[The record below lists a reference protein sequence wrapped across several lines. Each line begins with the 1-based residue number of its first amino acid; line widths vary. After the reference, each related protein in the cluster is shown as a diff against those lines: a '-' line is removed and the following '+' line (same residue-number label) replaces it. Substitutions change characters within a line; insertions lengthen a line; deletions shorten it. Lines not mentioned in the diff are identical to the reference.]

1 MMFLHL
7 QAPEVYNS
15 PPVLDFTDVFAL
27 GMITWEVFAD
37 EAPFSKQ
44 LNDEAVKKAVCNG
57 ERPDLNKVPQ
67 QYHAI
72 IQGCWEHS
80 L

>member
-1 MMFLHL
+1 MMFVHL
-7 QAPEVYNS
+7 QAPEVYNT
-15 PPVLDFTDVFAL
+15 PPLLDFTDVFAL

-37 EAPFSKQ
+37 AMPYSE
-44 LNDEAVKKAVCNG
+44 LDDREVEKAVCNG
-57 ERPDLNKVPQ
+57 ERPDLNMVPQ
-67 QYHAI
+67 QYHHI